1 MKQPRTADI
10 RDALASLYKQGKF
23 ATDKT
28 GVKTIE
34 LVGASFIADEP
45 SIFGPLNDEYIKKEL
60 DWYLSQSLYVKD
72 IGDPVPKIW
81 TAVSDSEGKINSNYG
96 YLIYSKENGEQFDYV
111 LDELLANKDSRR
123 AVMIYTRPSMHT
135 EYSTAG
141 MSDFICTNAVQYL
154 IRDGALHTVVQM
166 RSNDVVFGYRN
177 DYAWQHYVSS
187 SLLKQYNDRLY
198 EESDEIVLG
207 SITWQV
213 GSLHVYERHFPMIED
228 YISALAEQ

>member
-10 RDALASLYKQGKF
+10 RDALASLYKRGKF

-28 GVKTIE
+28 GVRTLE

-45 SIFGPLNDEYIKKEL
+45 TIFGALNEEYIDKEL
-60 DWYLSQSLYVKD
+60 NWYLSQSLYVKD

-81 TAVSDSEGKINSNYG
+81 TQVADSEGKINSNYG
-96 YLIYSKENGEQFDYV
+96 YLIYSFENGLQFDNV
-111 LDELLANKDSRR
+111 LEELIANKDSRR
-123 AVMIYTRPSMHT
+123 AVMIYTRPTMHT
-135 EYSTAG
+135 DYKADG

-154 IRDGALHTVVQM
+154 IRNGALHTVVQM

-187 SLLKQYNDRLY
+187 QLLRQYNDCIQDGA
-198 EESDEIVLG
+198 DELVLG
-207 SITWQV
+207 NITWQV
-213 GSLHVYERHFPMIED
+213 GSLHVYERHFGLVED
-228 YISALAEQ
+228 YISSLTEQ